1 MGTKIKNRT
10 EATNS
15 NNIDTSNAESMDTNN
30 TNSTNTADTKSTES
44 SNKNAGK
51 KRFSLLTLFKRVDK
65 KLVPLSLGDNTD
77 KTRDPIR
84 IFVGTWNM
92 GFKKIDQKDVAS
104 QIECTCPPN
113 SKGCTCVCQY
123 NDPLRDWI
131 DLNYDIYLITL
142 QESVSPNFV
151 KIISKYLERSNR
163 TLVKINLKNY
173 RIMGFGEGAYVSR
186 KMTVISAWINKK
198 LLDEGLVKIGCSR
211 QVYVSSYN
219 RSKGVVCFQMKVY
232 EQILC
237 FIGGHM
243 PSDYMERQKACHI
256 VLDKLSTMFGAN
268 EGLTFKDVFH
278 HVIWAGD
285 FNFKLMI
292 ALEKVIENIQNGTL
306 SSLIK
311 YDEFYLP
318 SSMLKDKKFRED
330 NITFDPTYKK
340 KENRTVVNKEDKDWF
355 MHEYALSDVKWYG
368 NYNTQ
373 RIPSWTDRI
382 LKWSDESMESC
393 LRIEP
398 KTYKASLPNRR
409 TVLMSSDHT
418 PLSCGFSLL
427 PVSKSL
433 VPPVKLNLV
442 LGTNSILFGPGY
454 PSRFACSSDAYGLEE
469 TKFQLPKEVA
479 DKIISSNP
487 ETTRYVE
494 IPEEIGIERE
504 LVESALTLFDES
516 LNLKVGLNYPSIYFD
531 LQKHMAKEYVSA
543 QATLASLNTLRAV
556 TYIINILRS
565 YAKMS
570 HTKYGNK
577 ESEEA
582 KYALCSAIVYTKVA
596 DKLETSRSKQ
606 LEKIKVESKRIT
618 HNLNELSRVKSTGKM
633 SLFISAAHFS
643 TIITAVAVLFISTL
657 FSTI

>member
-1 MGTKIKNRT
+1 METTINNNTDSSNTKSIGTN
-10 EATNS
+10 
-15 NNIDTSNAESMDTNN
+15 DTNC
-30 TNSTNTADTKSTES
+30 TNRASSNITES
-44 SNKNAGK
+44 NSKDAGK
-51 KRFSLLTLFKRVDK
+51 KRFSLLTLFKKVDK
-65 KLVPLSLGDNTD
+65 KLAVISLGDNTD
-77 KTRDPIR
+77 KTSDPIR

-92 GFKKIDQKDVAS
+92 GFKKIEQKDITNQV
-104 QIECTCPPN
+104 ECTCLPT
-113 SKGCTCVCQY
+113 KRGCTCLSQY

-142 QESVSPNFV
+142 QESVSPNFF
-151 KIISKYLERSNR
+151 KIISNYLERSNR
-163 TLVKINLKNY
+163 TLVKIDIKND

-186 KMTVISAWINKK
+186 KMTIISAWINKK

-211 QVYVSSYN
+211 QVYLSSYN
-219 RSKGVVCFQMKVY
+219 RSKGVVCFQMKIY

-243 PSDYMERQKACHI
+243 PSDYMERQKGCQT
-256 VLDKLSTMFGAN
+256 VLEKLASMFGAN
-268 EGLTFKDVFH
+268 ESLTFKDVFH

-285 FNFKLMI
+285 FNFKLMV
-292 ALEKVIENIQNGTL
+292 ALEKVMEHIQKGTL
-306 SSLIK
+306 SSLIR
-311 YDEFYLP
+311 YDEFYLA
-318 SSMLKDKKFRED
+318 SSPLKDKKFRED
-330 NITFDPTYKK
+330 VITFDPTYKK
-340 KENRTVVNKEDKDWF
+340 KENRNALNKENKDWF
-355 MHEYALSDVKWYG
+355 MNEYAISDTKWYG

-393 LRIEP
+393 LQIEP
-398 KTYKASLPNRR
+398 KTYKPALPNRK
-409 TVLMSSDHT
+409 TVLLYSDHT
-418 PLSCGFSLL
+418 PISCGYSLR

-454 PSRFACSSDAYGLEE
+454 PSRFTCSSDAYGLEG

-479 DKIISSNP
+479 DKIINSNP
-487 ETTRYVE
+487 DTTRYVE

-531 LQKHMAKEYVSA
+531 LQKHMAKEYVSS
-543 QATLASLNTLRAV
+543 QTTLSSLNTLRAV
-556 TYIINILRS
+556 TYIINTLRS
-565 YAKMS
+565 FAKLS

-596 DKLETSRSKQ
+596 DKLETSRAKQ
-606 LEKIKVESKRIT
+606 LEKIKAESKRIT

-633 SLFISAAHFS
+633 SLFLSAAHFS
-643 TIITAVAVLFISTL
+643 TTITVVVVLLISTL
-657 FSTI
+657 FSAI